1 MADQTRKSRPARD
14 RRVPMDVELRP
25 TSKKRGVDDELGAE
39 HMRRLRAL
47 HNAVAD
53 AYTAR
58 DMLIYE
64 LGTSPG
70 GLTRQDM
77 ATACGMNKS
86 RIDQIIEQ
94 IQQKVE
100 ASRSATPR

>member
-1 MADQTRKSRPARD
+1 MNEQSRKWRPARD
-14 RRVPMDVELRP
+14 RREPVDPDLRP
-25 TSKKRGVDDELGAE
+25 THSALGKDAVSGAKL
-39 HMRRLRAL
+39 MVRLREL

-58 DMLIYE
+58 DTFIYE
-64 LGTSPG
+64 LATSRD
-70 GLTRQDM
+70 LSRRDM

-94 IQQKVE
+94 MDQKKD
-100 ASRSATPR
+100 APDS